1 MKISNFKEAPL
12 LRAYLLINQEKNKK
26 VFKSIQPEISKMTEI
41 FGPDFDLNL
50 HLILFNDIDFKD
62 LKGLQKSKD
71 RKVQYFLQDF
81 PQYIEHVDFIEN
93 FSRILMQTKNTGTTS
108 EIFNGLNKQCKLS
121 MENQMKL
128 IICFI
133 MSDTE
138 RYQEEAK
145 NILLEKCRDVF
156 REKKINTLTEST
168 VNTLLTILDTMTN
181 DEESQNE
188 SEENDENSQKK

>member
-1 MKISNFKEAPL
+1 
-12 LRAYLLINQEKNKK
+12 
-26 VFKSIQPEISKMTEI
+26 MTEI

-133 MSDTE
+133 MSDTCCPLKGCNLNLT
-138 RYQEEAK
+138 RT
-145 NILLEKCRDVF
+145 IFRKCIT
-156 REKKINTLTEST
+156 EKKYQMIYWL
-168 VNTLLTILDTMTN
+168 
-181 DEESQNE
+181 
-188 SEENDENSQKK
+188 